1 MSESTPTVDRDAT
14 SIPPA
19 NTTAGPRHAT
29 AQDVPRLK
37 AVLAEAFFEDPMF
50 SWLIPNDEHR
60 QARLRH
66 YFAIELRHYA
76 LPHGHVWTTDDLT
89 GAMLGLPP
97 GKWRVPLPT
106 TLRHGT
112 AFRTGVPRAARLGAA
127 MEWHHL
133 RHLRHPHYY
142 VRDIGVHPDTQGR
155 GLGSTLMR
163 PLLDRCDR
171 ERLPAYI
178 EASSRRSAA
187 LYERLG
193 FQHTEEL
200 RVWGSPPLWL
210 MIRQPQPGR

>member
-1 MSESTPTVDRDAT
+1 MSESTPTVDRDAP

-19 NTTAGPRHAT
+19 NTTVGLRHAS
-29 AQDVPRLK
+29 AQDVHRLK

-76 LPHGHVWTTDDLT
+76 LPHGHVWTTDALA

-112 AFRTGVPRAARLGAA
+112 AFRTRIPRAARLGAA
-127 MEWHHL
+127 MEWHHM

-155 GLGSTLMR
+155 GLGGTLMR
-163 PLLDRCDR
+163 PCSTVATGSACPPTSRPPAGAAPRCTS
-171 ERLPAYI
+171 
-178 EASSRRSAA
+178 ASGSSTSRSCACGTAHRC
-187 LYERLG
+187 G
-193 FQHTEEL
+193 
-200 RVWGSPPLWL
+200 
-210 MIRQPQPGR
+210 